1 MKQSKRK
8 KRKPGSRN
16 HAVKTQPE
24 REIYDQKVRH
34 ADSEGGTKEQISSK
48 TSTLSTRSVYG
59 GSESAGIPDRDPI
72 IPPVPS
78 DGFWKWAGRIV
89 LILTGLGI
97 VGTAFMWLASVRNQ
111 VSFNEK
117 HISQLNTNLKEVD
130 SKRESLN
137 TRIVKLEQWKDVIND
152 DLKQIK
158 ADVKNG
164 VSTEQIDIKLI
175 ELEQRVFKEC
185 ANRKT
190 KGK

>member
-8 KRKPGSRN
+8 KPKPSSRS
-16 HAVKTQPE
+16 HTVKTKTE
-24 REIYDQKVRH
+24 KEIYDQKVRH
-34 ADSEGGTKEQISSK
+34 ADSEGGTKQQIPSK
-48 TSTLSTRSVYG
+48 TSTLSTRSVYA
-59 GSESAGIPDRDPI
+59 GSESAGIPDRNQI
-72 IPPVPS
+72 TPPG
-78 DGFWKWAGRIV
+78 DGVWKWAGRIV
-89 LILTGLGI
+89 VILTGLGI
-97 VGTAFMWLASVRNQ
+97 VGTAFMWFASVRNQ

-117 HISQLNTNLKEVD
+117 YISQLDTNLKEVN

-137 TRIVKLEQWKDVIND
+137 IRIVKLEQWKNVINN
-152 DLKQIK
+152 DLRQIK

-164 VSTEQIDIKLI
+164 VSIEQIDIKLI